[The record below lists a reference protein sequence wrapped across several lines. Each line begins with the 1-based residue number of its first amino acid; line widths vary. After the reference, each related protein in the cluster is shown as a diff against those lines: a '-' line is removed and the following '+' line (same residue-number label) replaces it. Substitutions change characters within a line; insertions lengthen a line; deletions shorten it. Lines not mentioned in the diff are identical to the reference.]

1 MKKLESSF
9 ANMVIVLTI
18 ITVVA
23 AACLGAMNNA
33 TAEPIAASKK
43 AKQEAAIKA
52 VLPEFASVDTAVI
65 LNEQKIF
72 RAYDAENNLVGIA
85 IETAE
90 LGFGG
95 DITTMV
101 GFDAN
106 GTIVNYSLLQHAETP
121 GLGSKLVD
129 WFLVKSDIR
138 GANSAN
144 MPLRVSKDGGE
155 YDANGAIVGIAI
167 ETAELGFGGDITTMV
182 GFNANG
188 VLVEYS
194 LLQHAETPGLGSK
207 LFDWFKVKSDIRGAG
222 ADKMPLRVSK
232 DGGEFDAITAATIS
246 SRAFLNSINKAYET
260 YQIALGETPAVDA
273 WSGATTVNP
282 TDTVATTDSIAVDA
296 WSGATTQTD
305 SLNSQP
311 STLN

>member
-9 ANMVIVLTI
+9 ANMVIVLTV

-23 AACLGAMNNA
+23 AACLGAMNNL

-52 VLPEFASVDTAVI
+52 VLPEFTTVDEEAIV
-65 LNEQKIF
+65 NEQKIF
-72 RAYDAENNLVGIA
+72 RAYNANGELVGIA
-85 IETAE
+85 IETKE

-106 GTIVNYSLLQHAETP
+106 GTIVDYSLLAHAETP

-129 WFLVKSDIR
+129 WFKVKSDIR
-138 GANSAN
+138 GVSSNK

-155 YDANGAIVGIAI
+155 Y
-167 ETAELGFGGDITTMV
+167 
-182 GFNANG
+182 
-188 VLVEYS
+188 
-194 LLQHAETPGLGSK
+194 
-207 LFDWFKVKSDIRGAG
+207 
-222 ADKMPLRVSK
+222 
-232 DGGEFDAITAATIS
+232 DAITAATIS

-260 YQIALGETPAVDA
+260 YQIARGETPTVDA
-273 WSGATTVNP
+273 WSGATSVNP
-282 TDTVATTDSIAVDA
+282 TDTITTTDTTWVDS
-296 WSGATTQTD
+296 WNDTTTTQTD
-305 SLNSQP
+305 
-311 STLN
+311 TLKVEM

>member
-9 ANMVIVLTI
+9 MNMVIVLTV
-18 ITVVA
+18 ITVIA

-52 VLPEFASVDTAVI
+52 VLPEFASVEEDNV
-65 LNEQKIF
+65 NDQKIF
-72 RAYDAENNLVGIA
+72 RAYDANGEIVGIA

-106 GTIVNYSLLQHAETP
+106 G
-121 GLGSKLVD
+121 
-129 WFLVKSDIR
+129 
-138 GANSAN
+138 
-144 MPLRVSKDGGE
+144 
-155 YDANGAIVGIAI
+155 
-167 ETAELGFGGDITTMV
+167 
-182 GFNANG
+182 

-207 LFDWFKVKSDIRGAG
+207 LVDWFKVKSDIRGAG

-232 DGGEFDAITAATIS
+232 DGGNYDAITAATIS

-273 WSGATTVNP
+273 WSGATSV
-282 TDTVATTDSIAVDA
+282 TTDSII
-296 WSGATTQTD
+296 TTD
-305 SLNSQP
+305 SVVVETQVDTVETVTIENSE
-311 STLN
+311 L

>member
-9 ANMVIVLTI
+9 ANMVIVLTV

-23 AACLGAMNNA
+23 AACLGAMNNV

-52 VLPEFASVDTAVI
+52 VLPEFATLDAEEVV
-65 LNEQKIF
+65 NEQKIF
-72 RAYDAENNLVGIA
+72 RAYDASDNIVGIA
-85 IETAE
+85 IETSE

-95 DITTMV
+95 DVITMV

-138 GANSAN
+138 GANSAD
-144 MPLRVSKDGGE
+144 MPLRVSKDGGK
-155 YDANGAIVGIAI
+155 Y
-167 ETAELGFGGDITTMV
+167 
-182 GFNANG
+182 
-188 VLVEYS
+188 
-194 LLQHAETPGLGSK
+194 
-207 LFDWFKVKSDIRGAG
+207 
-222 ADKMPLRVSK
+222 
-232 DGGEFDAITAATIS
+232 DAITAATIS

-260 YQIALGETPAVDA
+260 YQIARGETPAIDA
-273 WSGATTVNP
+273 WSGATSQNP
-282 TDTVATTDSIAVDA
+282 TDSIAINDTTAVDA
-296 WSGATTQTD
+296 WSKATTQTD
-305 SLNSQP
+305 SVKVES
-311 STLN
+311 

>member
-9 ANMVIVLTI
+9 MNMVIVLTT
-18 ITVVA
+18 ITVIA
-23 AACLGAMNNA
+23 AACLGAMNNV

-52 VLPEFASVDTAVI
+52 VLPEFTSVDTAVI
-65 LNEQKIF
+65 VNEQKIF

-106 GTIVNYSLLQHAETP
+106 GVLVEYSLLQHAETP

-129 WFLVKSDIR
+129 WFKVKSDIR
-138 GANSAN
+138 GVGADK
-144 MPLRVSKDGGE
+144 MPLVVSKDGGE
-155 YDANGAIVGIAI
+155 Y
-167 ETAELGFGGDITTMV
+167 
-182 GFNANG
+182 
-188 VLVEYS
+188 
-194 LLQHAETPGLGSK
+194 
-207 LFDWFKVKSDIRGAG
+207 
-222 ADKMPLRVSK
+222 
-232 DGGEFDAITAATIS
+232 DAITAATIS

-260 YQIALGETPAVDA
+260 YQIARGETPTVDA
-273 WSGATTVNP
+273 WSEATSQQIELELTP
-282 TDTVATTDSIAVDA
+282 DSIATTDSTIIETMSDE
-296 WSGATTQTD
+296 TLQTD
-305 SLNSQP
+305 SLKVES
-311 STLN
+311 

>member
-1 MKKLESSF
+1 
-9 ANMVIVLTI
+9 MVIVLTV
-18 ITVVA
+18 ITVLA
-23 AACLGAMNNA
+23 AACLGAMNNV

-65 LNEQKIF
+65 VNEQKIF
-72 RAYDAENNLVGIA
+72 RAYDANGELVGIA

-101 GFDAN
+101 GFNVN
-106 GTIVNYSLLQHAETP
+106 GAIVNYSLLQHAETP

-138 GANSAN
+138 GAGADQ

-155 YDANGAIVGIAI
+155 Y
-167 ETAELGFGGDITTMV
+167 
-182 GFNANG
+182 
-188 VLVEYS
+188 
-194 LLQHAETPGLGSK
+194 
-207 LFDWFKVKSDIRGAG
+207 
-222 ADKMPLRVSK
+222 
-232 DGGEFDAITAATIS
+232 DAITAATIS

-260 YQIALGETPAVDA
+260 YQIARGETPIVDA
-273 WSGATTVNP
+273 WSEATSVTPIDTIATIDVATVDTITN
-282 TDTVATTDSIAVDA
+282 DTVSI
-296 WSGATTQTD
+296 D
-305 SLNSQP
+305 SLNSQ
-311 STLN
+311 L

>member
-52 VLPEFASVDTAVI
+52 VLPQFASVDTAVI
-65 LNEQKIF
+65 VNGQKIF

-101 GFDAN
+101 GVDAN

-155 YDANGAIVGIAI
+155 
-167 ETAELGFGGDITTMV
+167 
-182 GFNANG
+182 
-188 VLVEYS
+188 
-194 LLQHAETPGLGSK
+194 
-207 LFDWFKVKSDIRGAG
+207 
-222 ADKMPLRVSK
+222 
-232 DGGEFDAITAATIS
+232 FDAITAATIS

-260 YQIALGETPAVDA
+260 YQIARGETPTIDA
-273 WSGATTVNP
+273 WSGATSINTI
-282 TDTVATTDSIAVDA
+282 DTVATIDIASVD
-296 WSGATTQTD
+296 TITNDTIQVD
-305 SLNSQP
+305 SLNSQL

>member
-9 ANMVIVLTI
+9 ANMVIVLTV
-18 ITVVA
+18 ITVIA

-65 LNEQKIF
+65 VNEQKIF
-72 RAYDAENNLVGIA
+72 HAYDANGELVGIA

-101 GFDAN
+101 GFNVN
-106 GTIVNYSLLQHAETP
+106 GAIVNYSLLQHAETP

-138 GANSAN
+138 GAGADQ

-155 YDANGAIVGIAI
+155 Y
-167 ETAELGFGGDITTMV
+167 
-182 GFNANG
+182 
-188 VLVEYS
+188 
-194 LLQHAETPGLGSK
+194 
-207 LFDWFKVKSDIRGAG
+207 
-222 ADKMPLRVSK
+222 
-232 DGGEFDAITAATIS
+232 DAITAATIS

-260 YQIALGETPAVDA
+260 YQIARGETPTVDA
-273 WSGATTVNP
+273 WSEATSLTPIDTIATIDVATVDTITN
-282 TDTVATTDSIAVDA
+282 DTVSI
-296 WSGATTQTD
+296 D
-305 SLNSQP
+305 SLNSQ
-311 STLN
+311 L

>member
-18 ITVVA
+18 ITIIA
-23 AACLGAMNNA
+23 AACLGAMNNV

-52 VLPEFASVDTAVI
+52 VLPEFASVDTAIIV
-65 LNEQKIF
+65 NEQKIF
-72 RAYDAENNLVGIA
+72 RAYNANGELVGIA

-101 GFDAN
+101 GFNVN
-106 GTIVNYSLLQHAETP
+106 GAIVNYSLLQHAETP

-138 GANSAN
+138 GAGADQ

-155 YDANGAIVGIAI
+155 Y
-167 ETAELGFGGDITTMV
+167 
-182 GFNANG
+182 
-188 VLVEYS
+188 
-194 LLQHAETPGLGSK
+194 
-207 LFDWFKVKSDIRGAG
+207 
-222 ADKMPLRVSK
+222 
-232 DGGEFDAITAATIS
+232 DAITAATIS

-260 YQIALGETPAVDA
+260 YQIARGETPTVDA
-273 WSGATTVNP
+273 WSEATSVTPIDTIATIDVATVDTITN
-282 TDTVATTDSIAVDA
+282 DTVSI
-296 WSGATTQTD
+296 D
-305 SLNSQP
+305 SLNSQ
-311 STLN
+311 L

>member
-9 ANMVIVLTI
+9 MNMMIVLTV

-52 VLPEFASVDTAVI
+52 VLPEFASVEEDNV
-65 LNEQKIF
+65 NDQKIF
-72 RAYDAENNLVGIA
+72 RAYNANGEIVGIA

-101 GFDAN
+101 GFD
-106 GTIVNYSLLQHAETP
+106 T
-121 GLGSKLVD
+121 
-129 WFLVKSDIR
+129 
-138 GANSAN
+138 
-144 MPLRVSKDGGE
+144 
-155 YDANGAIVGIAI
+155 
-167 ETAELGFGGDITTMV
+167 
-182 GFNANG
+182 NG
-188 VLVEYS
+188 VLFEYS

-232 DGGEFDAITAATIS
+232 DGGEYDAITAATIS

-260 YQIALGETPAVDA
+260 YQIALGETPVVDA
-273 WSGATTVNP
+273 WSGTTSVNP
-282 TDTVATTDSIAVDA
+282 TDSVATTDSTAVDA
-296 WSGATTQTD
+296 WSGATTQID

>member
-9 ANMVIVLTI
+9 ANMVIVLTV

-23 AACLGAMNNA
+23 AACLGAMNNV

-52 VLPEFASVDTAVI
+52 VLPEFATLDAEEVV
-65 LNEQKIF
+65 NEQKIF
-72 RAYDAENNLVGIA
+72 RAYDASGNIVGIA
-85 IETAE
+85 IETSE

-95 DITTMV
+95 DVITMV

-138 GANSAN
+138 GANSAD
-144 MPLRVSKDGGE
+144 MPLRVSKDGGK
-155 YDANGAIVGIAI
+155 Y
-167 ETAELGFGGDITTMV
+167 
-182 GFNANG
+182 
-188 VLVEYS
+188 
-194 LLQHAETPGLGSK
+194 
-207 LFDWFKVKSDIRGAG
+207 
-222 ADKMPLRVSK
+222 
-232 DGGEFDAITAATIS
+232 DAITAATIS

-260 YQIALGETPAVDA
+260 YQIARGETPAIDA
-273 WSGATTVNP
+273 WSGATSQNP
-282 TDTVATTDSIAVDA
+282 TDSIAINDTTAVDA
-296 WSGATTQTD
+296 WSKATAQTD
-305 SLNSQP
+305 SVKVES
-311 STLN
+311 

>member
-9 ANMVIVLTI
+9 MNMVIVLTV

-43 AKQEAAIKA
+43 TKQEAAIKA
-52 VLPEFASVDTAVI
+52 VLPEFASVEEDNV
-65 LNEQKIF
+65 NDQKIF
-72 RAYDAENNLVGIA
+72 RAYNANGEIVGIA

-106 GTIVNYSLLQHAETP
+106 G
-121 GLGSKLVD
+121 
-129 WFLVKSDIR
+129 
-138 GANSAN
+138 
-144 MPLRVSKDGGE
+144 
-155 YDANGAIVGIAI
+155 
-167 ETAELGFGGDITTMV
+167 
-182 GFNANG
+182 
-188 VLVEYS
+188 VLFEYS

-232 DGGEFDAITAATIS
+232 DGGEYDAITAATIS

-260 YQIALGETPAVDA
+260 YQIALGETPVVDA

-282 TDTVATTDSIAVDA
+282 TDTVATTDSTAVDA
-296 WSGATTQTD
+296 WSGTTTQTD

>member
-65 LNEQKIF
+65 VNEQKIF
-72 RAYDAENNLVGIA
+72 RAYDTENNLVGIA

-106 GTIVNYSLLQHAETP
+106 GVLVDYSLLQHAETP

-129 WFLVKSDIR
+129 WFKI
-138 GANSAN
+138 
-144 MPLRVSKDGGE
+144 
-155 YDANGAIVGIAI
+155 
-167 ETAELGFGGDITTMV
+167 
-182 GFNANG
+182 
-188 VLVEYS
+188 
-194 LLQHAETPGLGSK
+194 
-207 LFDWFKVKSDIRGAG
+207 KSDIRGAG

-260 YQIALGETPAVDA
+260 YQIARGETHAVDA
-273 WSGATTVNP
+273 WSEATSQQPELELTP
-282 TDTVATTDSIAVDA
+282 DSIATPD
-296 WSGATTQTD
+296 STIIETMSDETLQTD
-305 SLNSQP
+305 SLKVES
-311 STLN
+311 

>member
-9 ANMVIVLTI
+9 MNMVIVLTVITI
-18 ITVVA
+18 IA

-52 VLPEFASVDTAVI
+52 VLPEFASVEEDNV
-65 LNEQKIF
+65 NDQKIF
-72 RAYDAENNLVGIA
+72 RA
-85 IETAE
+85 
-90 LGFGG
+90 
-95 DITTMV
+95 
-101 GFDAN
+101 
-106 GTIVNYSLLQHAETP
+106 
-121 GLGSKLVD
+121 
-129 WFLVKSDIR
+129 
-138 GANSAN
+138 
-144 MPLRVSKDGGE
+144 

-167 ETAELGFGGDITTMV
+167 ETAELGFGGDVTTMV
-182 GFNANG
+182 GFDANG

-207 LFDWFKVKSDIRGAG
+207 LVDWFKVKSDIRGAG

-260 YQIALGETPAVDA
+260 YQIALGETP
-273 WSGATTVNP
+273 
-282 TDTVATTDSIAVDA
+282 IVDA
-296 WSGATTQTD
+296 WSGATTQQSELELTTDTIATTDTTTVDAWSETTTQTD
-305 SLNSQP
+305 SLNSQ
-311 STLN
+311 L

>member
-9 ANMVIVLTI
+9 MNMVIVLTVITI
-18 ITVVA
+18 IA

-52 VLPEFASVDTAVI
+52 VLPEFASVEEDNV
-65 LNEQKIF
+65 NDQKIF
-72 RAYDAENNLVGIA
+72 RAYDANGEIVGIA

-106 GTIVNYSLLQHAETP
+106 G
-121 GLGSKLVD
+121 
-129 WFLVKSDIR
+129 
-138 GANSAN
+138 
-144 MPLRVSKDGGE
+144 
-155 YDANGAIVGIAI
+155 
-167 ETAELGFGGDITTMV
+167 
-182 GFNANG
+182 

-207 LFDWFKVKSDIRGAG
+207 LVDWFKVKSDIRGAG

-232 DGGEFDAITAATIS
+232 DGGNYDAITAATIS

-273 WSGATTVNP
+273 WSGATSV
-282 TDTVATTDSIAVDA
+282 TTDSIK
-296 WSGATTQTD
+296 TTD
-305 SLNSQP
+305 SVVVETQVDTVETVTIENSE
-311 STLN
+311 L

>member
-18 ITVVA
+18 ITVIA
-23 AACLGAMNNA
+23 ASCLGAMNNL

-52 VLPEFASVDTAVI
+52 VLPEFTSLEEDNVND
-65 LNEQKIF
+65 QKIF
-72 RAYDAENNLVGIA
+72 RAYNANSELVGIA

-95 DITTMV
+95 NITTIV
-101 GFDAN
+101 GIDAN
-106 GTIVNYSLLQHAETP
+106 GTIVDYSLLQHAETP

-129 WFLVKSDIR
+129 WF
-138 GANSAN
+138 
-144 MPLRVSKDGGE
+144 
-155 YDANGAIVGIAI
+155 
-167 ETAELGFGGDITTMV
+167 
-182 GFNANG
+182 
-188 VLVEYS
+188 
-194 LLQHAETPGLGSK
+194 
-207 LFDWFKVKSDIRGAG
+207 KVKSDIRGAD
-222 ADKMPLRVSK
+222 ANKMPLNVSK
-232 DGGEFDAITAATIS
+232 DGGEYDAITAATIS

-260 YQIALGETPAVDA
+260 YQIALGETPVVDA
-273 WSGATTVNP
+273 WSGATSVNP
-282 TDTVATTDSIAVDA
+282 TDTVATTDSTAVDA